1 MGDGSGKGSSLETT
15 SPSSKLQA
23 AFAGTPVLPREG
35 HGLKLGGW
43 PVAMELTDQQV
54 EGTPA
59 LDAAGSSLGKRDSE
73 GGAEQPVMKKS
84 RAESGDAEAPRDVP
98 DDEDPDLARAIQLS
112 LEGTTAQDSRTAPF
126 PDRQRSTNTTA
137 SAVSKELEEMAPA
150 TAAAASSASRA
161 SGGGMPASGASDAG
175 ASAAAGVAPA
185 TSEDGDS
192 FTCPVCWDPVACAAR
207 PPCGHMLCRVC
218 AQQLLRDGGARC
230 PQCRAEVAEAELQ
243 GSPTADA
250 AALELAKRTLDVDAF
265 AEWEQRL
272 ADGKALDARAT
283 TGAAASSG
291 DDQQTNATICA
302 ELRFLASAA
311 PTSSGKCKVCAQ
323 KIARHDL
330 RIHAHGGGF
339 THLGCMD
346 FAAGLTAA
354 RDHAR
359 EKAGVPGAEVILN
372 VVTTP
377 EFHGPCRLSE
387 EQLDALK
394 QKLREPAGNQPW
406 WCVVRHK
413 GPLWADE
420 DDELDGLLS
429 EDDMDDSDSD
439 SNSDDDDL
447 HDDDDDD
454 DDDDDR
460 HHHHHDVPSGAFM
473 ARLNSGG
480 NPVRISTSLTV
491 SAAPT
496 DRARC
501 VHCGEAIP
509 RGSPRLHESTGAG
522 FRHWHCRDFQ
532 TEWTSACSAARPGD
546 DDTVSLEVRSN
557 VDPTG
562 IGTLDRQGVQLLKQI
577 LRESTELLPDWVW
590 VRHRGTLWSSSN
602 GTPRPAAGNLERLL
616 SGDAG
621 NIDADNDQGNGAAAL
636 GPGAR
641 ALLREA
647 MGAAAASRPHAGS
660 GRTTSAGNRNTH
672 SAGGSFEDY
681 ISDDHSDAD
690 SADEEDSSDEAAIAQ
705 AGHLGAAL
713 GGVLSLMP
721 GAREE
726 DGHGQDEEPEPWAKV
741 SLSYITSAA
750 PSDRGKCKACGQAI
764 AQGSLVVA
772 ERLGGGHCHF
782 GCKDFVKEVTDACL
796 QARAGPCQECFL
808 ARPVG
813 ANEDI
818 SPAEAERQVALTIAV
833 DIESRSDRFS
843 VRVPFE
849 ARIASSMSLTI
860 SHLRVLCSAVLAPTS
875 SSCTTKLRW
884 HAGLWKR
891 RQIGS
896 LGGSGPRTY
905 VARFGRAPLLGRTS
919 TWTTIR
925 TRTTTRTVI
934 LPVAR
939 KRTVKT
945 ATATSALQPGCFNS
959 GFARPRNVDLSI
971 KRGFWRLCSSRSA
984 FRCACQARITPTL

>member
-1 MGDGSGKGSSLETT
+1 MN
-15 SPSSKLQA
+15 
-23 AFAGTPVLPREG
+23 R
-35 HGLKLGGW
+35 
-43 PVAMELTDQQV
+43 TDQQA
-54 EGTPA
+54 EGTLP
-59 LDAAGSSLGKRDSE
+59 LDAAGSSLGKRDSD
-73 GGAEQPVMKKS
+73 GGGVEQPVTKKS
-84 RAESGDAEAPRDVP
+84 RDAPGDVEPPRDVP
-98 DDEDPDLARAIQLS
+98 DDDDADLARAIQLS
-112 LEGTTAQDSRTAPF
+112 LEGTAAQDRPTSPS
-126 PDRQRSTNTTA
+126 PDRQRTTSSTA
-137 SAVSKELEEMAPA
+137 SAVSSHTEEIAPA
-150 TAAAASSASRA
+150 TATAASSASRA
-161 SGGGMPASGASDAG
+161 SGGGTPASGAPDAG
-175 ASAAAGVAPA
+175 VSAAAAVVPA

-230 PQCRAEVAEAELQ
+230 PQCRAEVAEAKLQ

-250 AALELAKRTLDVDAF
+250 AALELAKRTLDADAF
-265 AEWEQRL
+265 VEWEQRL

-283 TGAAASSG
+283 AGAAASSG
-291 DDQQTNATICA
+291 DDQHTNATTSA

-311 PTSSGKCKVCAQ
+311 PTGSCKCKVCAQ

-359 EKAGVPGAEVILN
+359 EKAGIPGAEVILN

-439 SNSDDDDL
+439 SDSDDDDL
-447 HDDDDDD
+447 GDDD

-460 HHHHHDVPSGAFM
+460 HHHHHHDVPSGAFM
-473 ARLNSGG
+473 ARLTSGG

-501 VHCGEAIP
+501 VGCSEAIP
-509 RGSPRLHESTGAG
+509 RGSPRLHEPTGTG

-532 TEWTSACSAARPGD
+532 TEWTSACSAARPGNN
-546 DDTVSLEVRSN
+546 DTVSLEVRSN

-562 IGTLDRQGVQLLKQI
+562 IGNLDRPMVQLLKQI
-577 LRESTELLPDWVW
+577 LRSSAELLPDWVW

-616 SGDAG
+616 GGDASHA
-621 NIDADNDQGNGAAAL
+621 DAGDDQGNGAAAL
-636 GPGAR
+636 GPGAT

-660 GRTTSAGNRNTH
+660 GPTTSGGNRNTH
-672 SAGGSFEDY
+672 AAGGSFEDY

-721 GAREE
+721 GEE

-772 ERLGGGHCHF
+772 ERQGGGHCHF
-782 GCKDFVKEVTDACL
+782 GCKDFVKAVTDACL
-796 QARAGPCQECFL
+796 QARAGPCQECFI

-813 ANEDI
+813 ANEDA
-818 SPAEAERQVALTIAV
+818 SAAEAERQVALTIAV

-849 ARIASSMSLTI
+849 ARIASSMS
-860 SHLRVLCSAVLAPTS
+860 
-875 SSCTTKLRW
+875 
-884 HAGLWKR
+884 
-891 RQIGS
+891 
-896 LGGSGPRTY
+896 
-905 VARFGRAPLLGRTS
+905 
-919 TWTTIR
+919 
-925 TRTTTRTVI
+925 
-934 LPVAR
+934 
-939 KRTVKT
+939 
-945 ATATSALQPGCFNS
+945 
-959 GFARPRNVDLSI
+959 
-971 KRGFWRLCSSRSA
+971 
-984 FRCACQARITPTL
+984 